1 MAKRWHE
8 QCYLDGLNK
17 KTDHSTPRINQPMK
31 TTTIIATMALALVLS
46 ATLPNVA
53 NATAFQISAT
63 GAEGPGHDIAKN
75 GTGPAGGN
83 GNSAADNFFRLAN
96 VVTGYNAA
104 PGPHAPLP
112 TPVSAGSQDLG
123 AVGGTTIN
131 TTGFSY
137 VVLHYGVGN
146 GGVQASGGG
155 VEFFYLNGMTTFA
168 VPANGTGPNGFGG
181 YSSGTLFGPGNIPN
195 VPDGGSTI
203 MLLGAALGG
212 LGAMRRLVR
221 R

>member
-1 MAKRWHE
+1 MR
-8 QCYLDGLNK
+8 
-17 KTDHSTPRINQPMK
+17 TTRILAM
-31 TTTIIATMALALVLS
+31 MALALVLS
-46 ATLPNVA
+46 VTLPSVA
-53 NATAFQISAT
+53 RATAFQFNGT
-63 GAEGPGHDIAKN
+63 GAEGPGTDISKN

-96 VVTGYNAA
+96 QVTGYNAA

-112 TPVSAGSQDLG
+112 APVSAGSQDLG
-123 AVGGTTIN
+123 AVGGTTIDV
-131 TTGFSY
+131 TGFSY
-137 VVLHYGVGN
+137 GVFHYGVGTN
-146 GGVQASGGG
+146 GITASGGG
-155 VEFFYLNGMTTFA
+155 VEFFYFNGMTTFD

-181 YSSGTLFGPGNIPN
+181 YSSGTLFGPGTPPPP

-212 LGAMRRLVR
+212 LGAMRRFIR